1 MPLYISTNTSAAKA
15 NFYLGVNNSN
25 LQKSIR
31 NLASGSKLSSP
42 VEDPGGMA
50 VSMKLS
56 SSINRLSGAMSN
68 VQNGISFLEV
78 QDGILDT
85 VGKII
90 DRMSELKGLA
100 SQDPMKNELDR
111 NTYNN
116 EFKDLQMQLYDIS
129 QMTFNSVSLF
139 ANYTSDGNNEVLY
152 NGKNQHLERDHTV
165 SIYTSENGS
174 SGAKVSIHKSMLQSA
189 LTVRMDLKLAGSAE
203 GLGTT
208 SGKEN
213 GAWNTVVANQL
224 LEMSGTQQYTNGIAE
239 DNSGAWVTLASPSLA
254 STINLD
260 QISVGVI
267 TSVLENISYLRAQN
281 GGAGS
286 RLNFAYASLA
296 QQKTNMNAAYGRI
309 VDVDIAA
316 ESTRLAK
323 YNVLSQGAASMLA
336 QANQMPEIALIL
348 IR

>member
-1 MPLYISTNTSAAKA
+1 MSLYISTNTSAAKA
-15 NFYLGVNNSN
+15 NYYLGINTER

-31 NLASGSKLSSP
+31 NLASGTRLSSP
-42 VEDPGGMA
+42 VEDPGSLA

-100 SQDPMKNELDR
+100 SQDPMKNDLDR

-129 QMTFNSVSLF
+129 QMTFNGVSMF
-139 ANYTSDGNNEVLY
+139 ANYTSEGNKEVLY
-152 NGKNQHLERDHTV
+152 NGRNQSLLRDHTV

-174 SGAKVSIHKSMLQSA
+174 SGAKVSVHKSMLQSA
-189 LTVRMDLKLAGSAE
+189 LTISMKLSLAGSGGENNFFGSWNSVVARQVE
-203 GLGTT
+203 GA
-208 SGKEN
+208 N
-213 GAWNTVVANQL
+213 GAAVSDYGNKSIS
-224 LEMSGTQQYTNGIAE
+224 ETNS
-239 DNSGAWVTLASPSLA
+239 NAWVTLASPSLA

-267 TSVLENISYLRAQN
+267 TKVLENISYLRAQN

-286 RLNFAYASLA
+286 RLNFAYSSLA
-296 QQKTNMNAAYGRI
+296 QQKTNMKAAYGRI

-323 YNVLSQGAASMLA
+323 YNVLAQSAAAMIA
-336 QANQMPEIALIL
+336 QANQTPDIALML
-348 IR
+348 LR

>member
-1 MPLYISTNTSAAKA
+1 MSLYISTNTSAAKA
-15 NFYLGVNNSN
+15 NYYLGLNTER

-31 NLASGSKLSSP
+31 NLASGTRLSSP
-42 VEDPGGMA
+42 VEDPGSLA

-100 SQDPMKNELDR
+100 SQDPMKNDLDR

-129 QMTFNSVSLF
+129 QMTFNGVSMF
-139 ANYTSDGNNEVLY
+139 ANYTSDGSKEVLY
-152 NGKNQHLERDHTV
+152 NGMNQSLTRDHTV

-174 SGAKVSIHKSMLQSA
+174 SGAKVSLHKSMLQSA
-189 LTVRMDLKLAGSAE
+189 LTVRMDRKLAGSAK
-203 GLGTT
+203 GLEKT

-213 GAWNTVVANQL
+213 GGWSTVVANQL
-224 LEMSGTQQYTNGIAE
+224 LEMSGTKQYTNGIVE
-239 DNSGAWVTLASPSLA
+239 NNENAWVTLASPSLA

-260 QISVGVI
+260 QISVGII

-286 RLNFAYASLA
+286 RLNFAYSSLA
-296 QQKTNMNAAYGRI
+296 QQKTNMKAAYGRI

-323 YNVLSQGAASMLA
+323 YNVLAQSAAAMIA
-336 QANQMPEIALIL
+336 QANQTPDIALML
-348 IR
+348 LR

>member
-1 MPLYISTNTSAAKA
+1 MSLYISTNTSAAKA
-15 NFYLGVNNSN
+15 NYYLGINTER

-31 NLASGSKLSSP
+31 NLASGTRLSSP
-42 VEDPGGMA
+42 VEDPGSLA

-85 VGKII
+85 VGKIL

-100 SQDPMKNELDR
+100 SQDPMKNDLDR

-129 QMTFNSVSLF
+129 QMTFNGVSMF
-139 ANYTSDGNNEVLY
+139 ANYTSDGSKEVLY
-152 NGKNQHLERDHTV
+152 NGMNQSLERDHTV

-174 SGAKVSIHKSMLQSA
+174 SGAKVSLHKSMLLSA
-189 LTVRMDLKLAGSAE
+189 LTISMTLSLAGSGGKDQFFGSWNSVVKKQVE
-203 GLGTT
+203 GTNR
-208 SGKEN
+208 SN
-213 GAWNTVVANQL
+213 VALYGNSAIS
-224 LEMSGTQQYTNGIAE
+224 ETN
-239 DNSGAWVTLASPSLA
+239 DKAWVTLASPSLA

-286 RLNFAYASLA
+286 RLNFAYSSLA
-296 QQKTNMNAAYGRI
+296 QQKTNMKAAYGRL

-323 YNVLSQGAASMLA
+323 YNVLAQSAAAMIA
-336 QANQMPEIALIL
+336 QANQTPDIALML
-348 IR
+348 LR

>member
-1 MPLYISTNTSAAKA
+1 MSLYISTNTSAAKA
-15 NFYLGVNNSN
+15 NYYLGLNTER

-31 NLASGSKLSSP
+31 NLASGTRLSSP
-42 VEDPGGMA
+42 VEDPGSLA

-85 VGKII
+85 VGKIL

-100 SQDPMKNELDR
+100 SQDPMKNDLDR

-129 QMTFNSVSLF
+129 QMTFNGVSMF
-139 ANYTSDGNNEVLY
+139 ANYTSDGSKEVLY
-152 NGKNQHLERDHTV
+152 NGMNQSLERDHTV

-174 SGAKVSIHKSMLQSA
+174 SGAKVSLHKSMLLSA
-189 LTVRMDLKLAGSAE
+189 LTISMTLSLAGSGGKDQFFGSWNSVVKKQVE
-203 GLGTT
+203 GTNR
-208 SGKEN
+208 SS
-213 GAWNTVVANQL
+213 VALYGNSAIS
-224 LEMSGTQQYTNGIAE
+224 ETN
-239 DNSGAWVTLASPSLA
+239 NKAWVTLASPSLA

-286 RLNFAYASLA
+286 RLNFAYSSLA
-296 QQKTNMNAAYGRI
+296 QQKTNMKAAYGRI

-323 YNVLSQGAASMLA
+323 YNVLAQSAAAMIA
-336 QANQMPEIALIL
+336 QANQTPDIALML
-348 IR
+348 LR

>member
-1 MPLYISTNTSAAKA
+1 MSLYISTNTSAAKA
-15 NFYLGVNNSN
+15 NYYLGLNTER

-31 NLASGSKLSSP
+31 NLASGTRLSSP
-42 VEDPGGMA
+42 VEDPGSLA

-100 SQDPMKNELDR
+100 SQDPMKNDLDR

-129 QMTFNSVSLF
+129 QMTFNGVSMF
-139 ANYTSDGNNEVLY
+139 ANYTSDGSKEVLY
-152 NGKNQHLERDHTV
+152 NGMNQSLTRDHTV

-174 SGAKVSIHKSMLQSA
+174 SGAKVSLHKSMLQSA
-189 LTVRMDLKLAGSAE
+189 LTVRMDRKLAGSAK
-203 GLGTT
+203 GLEKT

-213 GAWNTVVANQL
+213 GGWNTVVANQL
-224 LEMSGTQQYTNGIAE
+224 LEMSGTKQYTNGIVE
-239 DNSGAWVTLASPSLA
+239 NNENAWVTLASPSLA

-260 QISVGVI
+260 QISVGII

-286 RLNFAYASLA
+286 RLNFAYSSLA
-296 QQKTNMNAAYGRI
+296 QQKTNMKAAYGRI

-323 YNVLSQGAASMLA
+323 YNVLAQSAAAMIA
-336 QANQMPEIALIL
+336 QANQTPDIALML
-348 IR
+348 LR

>member
-1 MPLYISTNTSAAKA
+1 MSLYISTNTSAAKA
-15 NFYLGVNNSN
+15 NYYLGVNTQR

-31 NLASGSKLSSP
+31 NLASGTRLSSP
-42 VEDPGGMA
+42 VEDPGSLA
-50 VSMKLS
+50 VSMKLNA
-56 SSINRLSGAMSN
+56 SINRLSGAMSN

-100 SQDPMKNELDR
+100 SQDPMKNDLDR
-111 NTYNN
+111 FTYNN

-129 QMTFNSVSLF
+129 QMTFNGVSLF
-139 ANYTSDGNNEVLY
+139 SNYTSDGTSEVLY
-152 NGKNQHLERDHTV
+152 NGINQSLQRDHTI

-174 SGAKVSIHKSMLQSA
+174 SGAKVSLHKSMLQSA
-189 LTVRMDLKLAGSAE
+189 LTISMELELAGSGGKDNFFGSWNNVVARQVE
-203 GLGTT
+203 G
-208 SGKEN
+208 EN
-213 GAWNTVVANQL
+213 GTAVADYGNQAIS
-224 LEMSGTQQYTNGIAE
+224 ETNA
-239 DNSGAWVTLASPSLA
+239 DAWVTLASPSLA

-286 RLNFAYASLA
+286 RLNFAYGSLA
-296 QQKTNMNAAYGRI
+296 QQKTNMKAAYGRI

-323 YNVLSQGAASMLA
+323 YNVLAQSSAAMIA
-336 QANQMPEIALIL
+336 QANQMPDIALIL
-348 IR
+348 LR

>member
-1 MPLYISTNTSAAKA
+1 MSLYISTNTSAAKA
-15 NFYLGVNNSN
+15 NYYLGINNDR

-31 NLASGSKLSSP
+31 NLASGTRLSSP
-42 VEDPGGMA
+42 VEDPGSLA
-50 VSMKLS
+50 VSMKLNA
-56 SSINRLSGAMSN
+56 SINRLSGAMSN
-68 VQNGISFLEV
+68 VQNGVSFLEV

-129 QMTFNSVSLF
+129 QMTFNGVSLF
-139 ANYTSDGNNEVLY
+139 SNYTSEGSKEVLY
-152 NGKNQHLERDHTV
+152 NGMNQSLLRDHTV
-165 SIYTSENGS
+165 SIFTSENGS
-174 SGAKVSIHKSMLQSA
+174 SGSKVSLHKSMLQSA
-189 LTVRMDLKLAGSAE
+189 LTISMTLSLSGSGGENNFFGSWNSVVTRQLE
-203 GLGTT
+203 GTNR
-208 SGKEN
+208 S
-213 GAWNTVVANQL
+213 AVADYNNAAIS
-224 LEMSGTQQYTNGIAE
+224 ETN
-239 DNSGAWVTLASPSLA
+239 NKAWVTLASPSLA

-267 TSVLENISYLRAQN
+267 TKVLENISYLRAQN
-281 GGAGS
+281 GGSGS
-286 RLNFAYASLA
+286 RLNFAYGSLA
-296 QQKTNMNAAYGRI
+296 QQKTNMRAAYGRI

-323 YNVLSQGAASMLA
+323 YNVLSQGAAAMIA

-348 IR
+348 LR